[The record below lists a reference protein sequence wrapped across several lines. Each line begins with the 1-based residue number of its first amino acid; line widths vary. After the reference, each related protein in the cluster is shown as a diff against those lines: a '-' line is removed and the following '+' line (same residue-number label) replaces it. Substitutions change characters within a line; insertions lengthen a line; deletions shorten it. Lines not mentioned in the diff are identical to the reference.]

1 MTAGVASTQLDFKFY
16 EFDPPVQEEFNDP
29 FTENQD
35 GSLDFNLTGNLTVE
49 KNAEFKQD
57 VEILGILTVGTTDI
71 LQEIEDLKNDVQNIK
86 ILLGI

>member
-16 EFDPPVQEEFNDP
+16 EFDPPVQEESNDP
-29 FTENQD
+29 FT
-35 GSLDFNLTGNLTVE
+35 LTGNLTVE